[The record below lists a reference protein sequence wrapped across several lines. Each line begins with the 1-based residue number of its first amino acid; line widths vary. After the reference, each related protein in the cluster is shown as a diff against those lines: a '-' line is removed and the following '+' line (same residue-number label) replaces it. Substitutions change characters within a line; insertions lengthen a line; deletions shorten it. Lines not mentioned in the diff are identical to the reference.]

1 MPIVTVEK
9 PLKDKLGDEAVDA
22 LVRLINQSQGEQ
34 ENNVVEFVG
43 DKFERR
49 LTEEIAQ
56 VNVNIFEVEKRFDH
70 RLSEEIAQVNTN
82 ILEVEK
88 RFDHRLTE
96 KIAQVNTNIFEVE
109 KRFDH
114 RLSEEIAQVNVNI
127 FEVEKRFDSR
137 LSEEIAKVRVELAA
151 TRADLLKWML
161 IFSIGQVGVIVGLV
175 LLFFK

>member
-70 RLSEEIAQVNTN
+70 RLSEEIAQVN
-82 ILEVEK
+82 
-88 RFDHRLTE
+88 
-96 KIAQVNTNIFEVE
+96 
-109 KRFDH
+109 
-114 RLSEEIAQVNVNI
+114 VNI

>member
-88 RFDHRLTE
+88 RFD
-96 KIAQVNTNIFEVE
+96 
-109 KRFDH
+109 
-114 RLSEEIAQVNVNI
+114 
-127 FEVEKRFDSR
+127 SR

>member
-70 RLSEEIAQVNTN
+70 RLSEEIAQVN
-82 ILEVEK
+82 
-88 RFDHRLTE
+88 
-96 KIAQVNTNIFEVE
+96 
-109 KRFDH
+109 
-114 RLSEEIAQVNVNI
+114 VNI

-137 LSEEIAKVRVELAA
+137 LSEEIAKVGVELAA

>member
-56 VNVNIFEVEKRFDH
+56 VNVNIFEVEKRFD
-70 RLSEEIAQVNTN
+70 
-82 ILEVEK
+82 
-88 RFDHRLTE
+88 
-96 KIAQVNTNIFEVE
+96 
-109 KRFDH
+109 
-114 RLSEEIAQVNVNI
+114 
-127 FEVEKRFDSR
+127 SR